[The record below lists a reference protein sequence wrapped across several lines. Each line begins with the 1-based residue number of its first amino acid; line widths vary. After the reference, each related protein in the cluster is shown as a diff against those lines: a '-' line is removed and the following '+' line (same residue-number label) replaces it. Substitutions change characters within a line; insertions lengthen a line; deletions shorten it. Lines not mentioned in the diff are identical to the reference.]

1 MVYDMKSVTKKL
13 LTTMAALA
21 IMAGIFMETGM
32 PARADEGGQ
41 TGVITITVDIP
52 TSVPAGGDIKQSHD
66 DIVRSLNINRKNV
79 GTDKNF
85 GVWICWISCAEEREG
100 YDYEYKGKGWYEV
113 ASGTFDPNGEYALCI
128 YAFGP
133 TWKSSD
139 KFVITVNG
147 SGVEWRDPT
156 FAYAIFDV
164 SLTGGG
170 NTSGGSGT
178 PEVSSSSEVAGA
190 SEEVFPSEEAPV
202 EVHEHFYSWVTVQEA
217 STEQDGVEEYR
228 CGCGAVAGRNVI
240 PASSVVVNGLSDVIK
255 NAPQNGVLQ
264 FDSGRMY
271 TLSDYMIK
279 KLSERSDVTT
289 IITFKYEGKDYK
301 MTIPAGVDYSALFAD
316 ETNFY
321 GYFYFA
327 EAVGAVI
334 EEC

>member
-1 MVYDMKSVTKKL
+1 M
-13 LTTMAALA
+13 
-21 IMAGIFMETGM
+21 
-32 PARADEGGQ
+32 RGGQ

-66 DIVRSLNINRKNV
+66 DIVRSLNIDRKNV
-79 GTDKNF
+79 GIDKNF

-113 ASGTFDPNGEYALCI
+113 ASGTFDPNAEYALCI

-133 TWKSSD
+133 TWESSD

-156 FAYAIFDV
+156 YAYTIFDV

-178 PEVSSSSEVAGA
+178 PEVSSSSEVTGA
-190 SEEVFPSEEAPV
+190 SEEVSTSEEAPI
-202 EVHEHFYSWVTVQEA
+202 EVHEHSYSWVTVQEA

-316 ETNFY
+316 EAYFY

>member
-1 MVYDMKSVTKKL
+1 MVYDMKSITKKL

-21 IMAGIFMETGM
+21 MMAGIFMETGM
-32 PARADEGGQ
+32 SARADEGGQ

-52 TSVPAGGDIKQSHD
+52 ASVPAGGDIGQSENKLKKSIKIYRD
-66 DIVRSLNINRKNV
+66 ENV
-79 GTDKNF
+79 TTDF
-85 GVWICWISCAEEREG
+85 SVGACWISCAEEMEG
-100 YDYEYKGKGWYEV
+100 YDYVYKGKGWYGV
-113 ASGTFDPNGEYALCI
+113 WTGTFDPNAEYAMCI
-128 YAFGP
+128 SVLGVDGSP
-133 TWKSSD
+133 ID
-139 KFVITVNG
+139 KYTITVNG
-147 SGVEWRDPT
+147 NEVQWDGEDR
-156 FAYAIFDV
+156 AHAIFDV

-178 PEVSSSSEVAGA
+178 PEVSSSEVAGA
-190 SEEVFPSEEAPV
+190 SEEVSPSEEAPV

-316 ETNFY
+316 EAYFY

>member
-1 MVYDMKSVTKKL
+1 M
-13 LTTMAALA
+13 
-21 IMAGIFMETGM
+21 
-32 PARADEGGQ
+32 
-41 TGVITITVDIP
+41 
-52 TSVPAGGDIKQSHD
+52 
-66 DIVRSLNINRKNV
+66 
-79 GTDKNF
+79 
-85 GVWICWISCAEEREG
+85 
-100 YDYEYKGKGWYEV
+100 YKGKGWYEV
-113 ASGTFDPNGEYALCI
+113 WTGTFDPNAEYAMCI
-128 YAFGP
+128 SVWGVDFSPINQY
-133 TWKSSD
+133 T
-139 KFVITVNG
+139 ITVNG
-147 SGVEWRDPT
+147 NEVQWGGADR
-156 FAYAIFDV
+156 AYAIFEV
-164 SLTGGG
+164 NQAGGENASEG
-170 NTSGGSGT
+170 AGA
-178 PEVSSSSEVAGA
+178 PEEVS
-190 SEEVFPSEEAPV
+190 PSEEAPV
-202 EVHEHFYSWVTVQEA
+202 EVHEHSYSWVTVQEA

-228 CGCGAVAGRNVI
+228 CGCGAVAGRSVI

-316 ETNFY
+316 EAYFY